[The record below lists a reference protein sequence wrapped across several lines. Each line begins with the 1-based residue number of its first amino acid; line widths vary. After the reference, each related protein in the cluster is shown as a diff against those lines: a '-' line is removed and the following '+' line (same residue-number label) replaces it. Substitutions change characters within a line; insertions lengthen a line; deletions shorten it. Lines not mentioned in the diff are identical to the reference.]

1 MSDGTRIH
9 LGIDEAGRGSVIG
22 PLVMGAVS
30 VTEDTLQYYATTQI
44 ADSKQ
49 LSFEKRAELFTIITE
64 TSRTHATIPLQ
75 PADID
80 KALVSP
86 TTNLNMLE
94 LQAMT
99 QLILSNPATDI
110 FIDAISKPDYCTT
123 NLKSLLKKESAILS
137 VKKVDEQTL
146 HVARM
151 LEATKK
157 LATITSQNKADVTFK
172 VVSAASIIAKVTRDE
187 TIRSLEREYSLQDG
201 ILASGYPNNQLQP
214 FLHKYK
220 KEIKKREF
228 PFIRYTWDWSPLKT
242 IVSPVTLKQSKL
254 F

>member
-1 MSDGTRIH
+1 MSESTKIH

-30 VTEDTLQYYATTQI
+30 VTEKTLQYYATTQI
-44 ADSKQ
+44 TDSKQ
-49 LSFEKRAELFTIITE
+49 LSSEKRAELFNIIKE
-64 TSRTHATIPLQ
+64 TSHSNATIALQ
-75 PADID
+75 PVDID
-80 KALVSP
+80 NALTSA
-86 TTNLNMLE
+86 TTNLNLLE

-123 NLKSLLKKESAILS
+123 NLNILLKKESAILS
-137 VKKVDEQTL
+137 VKKVDKETL
-146 HVARM
+146 HFARM
-151 LEATKK
+151 LEDTKK
-157 LATITSQNKADVTFK
+157 LATITSQNKADVNFK

-187 TIRSLEREYSLQDG
+187 TIRSLEREYSLQEG
-201 ILASGYPNNQLQP
+201 ILASGYPNNQLKP
-214 FLHKYK
+214 FLQKYK

-228 PFIRYTWDWSPLKT
+228 PFIRYTWDWSPLQT
-242 IVSPVTLKQSKL
+242 IISPATLKQSKI